1 MTQKKIS
8 RKRHEGS
15 CRTKSNDPIARCQT
29 AAPQNKTTMSSPI
42 SDPSTPEGLK
52 SHLLHAL
59 QLAKQSLDDQNI
71 KANFVRIIM
80 RFPQIKSVFDR
91 LKEIH
96 AQCDIDGNGMI
107 DEDELIKAMTD
118 LFEGG
123 KKDDDAANNSNT
135 TDNPTQRDPIRPSVV
150 ARTLSLCSLESHDPN
165 NNHSSPH
172 PKKCLTVKEFIVL
185 CAIGFILAEED
196 TKLST
201 FGGMLATHDDE
212 YRRAMSDVVTAYLSF
227 DREAKGYFTKL
238 EVQGLI
244 SESKRGDAAMN
255 LLTPERY
262 AELDMAGDGKIYF
275 EEFVF
280 AFSKWVSSEED
291 EVDEEREK
299 RSANPLLR
307 RMLLALQLS
316 KNILVNHEQE
326 VNFTRILVR
335 FPKIHKVFDRIKSV
349 HASYD
354 VKKTGRLELREL
366 KNAMAELVHDG
377 STDDMDGEQVENMF
391 MLSDLDHDGMDRGLD
406 VKEFIVFCTVG
417 FILAEAAKKSTLGG
431 IVSETDKEYRAAMMD
446 IVAAYLTFDTQG
458 KGYFTAEEMHAAVSS
473 VSRGKDAAT
482 LLTPARWSELDH
494 DNTGRVDFEEFVYGF
509 SCWVTAGDDEDENV

>member
-1 MTQKKIS
+1 
-8 RKRHEGS
+8 
-15 CRTKSNDPIARCQT
+15 
-29 AAPQNKTTMSSPI
+29 MSSD
-42 SDPSTPEGLK
+42 SLSTPEGFK

-59 QLAKQSLDDQNI
+59 QIAKQSLDDKNI

-96 AQCDIDGNGMI
+96 AKCDVDGNGVI
-107 DEDELIKAMTD
+107 DEGELIGAMTE

-123 KKDDDAANNSNT
+123 IVAADADDNNDGNT
-135 TDNPTQRDPIRPSVV
+135 TKRDPIRPSVV
-150 ARTLSLCSLESHDPN
+150 ARTLSLCSLESNKDNTFDN
-165 NNHSSPH
+165 NNNNTTSSSH
-172 PKKCLTVKEFIVL
+172 KKKSLTVKEFIVM
-185 CAIGFILAEED
+185 CAIGFILSEED
-196 TKLST
+196 TTLST
-201 FGGMLATHDDE
+201 FGGMLATRDDE

-227 DREAKGYFTKL
+227 DREAKGYFTRE

-244 SESKRGDAAMN
+244 NESKRGDAAMN
-255 LLTPERY
+255 LLTKERY
-262 AELDMAGDGKIYF
+262 AELDVAGDGKIDF

-280 AFSKWVSSEED
+280 AFSKWVSSSEEEED
-291 EVDEEREK
+291 EDDDEDMVQRK
-299 RSANPLLR
+299 NNPLLR

-316 KNILVNHEQE
+316 KSILDQSPTKNKE

-335 FPKIHKVFDRIKSV
+335 FPKIHRVFDRIKSV

-354 VKKTGRLELREL
+354 INKTGRLELSEL
-366 KNAMAELVHDG
+366 KSAMSELVHDG

-391 MLSDLDHDGMDRGLD
+391 MLSDLDHDGNIDRGLD

-431 IVSETDKEYRAAMMD
+431 IISETDKEYRAAMMD
-446 IVAAYLTFDTQG
+446 IVAAYLTFDIQG

-473 VSRGKDAAT
+473 VSKGKDAAT